1 MNVKLKMKLLK
12 LGKRQIRL
20 AQETGIPESYLSK
33 VVNGWIEPK
42 MEMKQKIAK
51 ALGCRIADIFEG

>member
-1 MNVKLKMKLLK
+1 MNVKLKMKIFE

-42 MEMKQKIAK
+42 IEVKQKIAK
-51 ALGCRIADIFEG
+51 ALRCKIEDIFE